1 VAIMFRRHLRRASI
15 QSSFI
20 AVLKPAAGSP
30 LNGEFLM
37 TVQQAPQWHLTAPLR
52 LAAVALLLA
61 GLSFVVHGWLAT
73 ILWIGAIVFLILA
86 ALKFVKVWRL
96 GR

>member
-1 VAIMFRRHLRRASI
+1 MER
-15 QSSFI
+15 
-20 AVLKPAAGSP
+20 
-30 LNGEFLM
+30 FLM

-73 ILWIGAIVFLILA
+73 ILWVGAIVFLILA